1 MKDTDDESLVDG
13 TDAGAEP
20 ATSTNTHQAYDGIF
34 EFHKTVRKIEEERR
48 MGLMGRN
55 VHGVTDKKPSYYY
68 YTPKEWSRLG
78 MWGPLPD
85 ERNTELTGVKQD
97 RRDDETLSE
106 DFNTKI

>member
-20 ATSTNTHQAYDGIF
+20 ATSTNTRSAYDGIF
-34 EFHKTVRKIEEERR
+34 EFHKVMRKIEEERR

-68 YTPKEWSRLG
+68 YTPSEWSRSIG
-78 MWGPLPD
+78 WGTVTD
-85 ERNTELTGVKQD
+85 NRNTELRGVNQD
-97 RRDDETLSE
+97 RRTDEDVSE
-106 DFNTKI
+106 ESDTKT

>member
-20 ATSTNTHQAYDGIF
+20 ATSTNTRSAYDGIF
-34 EFHKTVRKIEEERR
+34 EFHKVMRKIEEERR

-68 YTPKEWSRLG
+68 YTPSEWSRSIG
-78 MWGPLPD
+78 WGTVPD
-85 ERNTELTGVKQD
+85 NRNTELRGVNQD
-97 RRDDETLSE
+97 RRTDEDVSE
-106 DFNTKI
+106 ESDT